1 VEQDAVDL
9 VGFGVDPRRR
19 GEAPL
24 FLAAL
29 DPAGERSAA
38 GEDLVEQIEG
48 FAGKVEEDL
57 AGRQA
62 HRPIAE
68 RGTEGGVAV
77 HHHVP
82 GPEAERGRARRNGAG
97 PVPAGERLTHD
108 AILEGAAAAIQSD
121 SVRLT
126 GPHSVISFGAT
137 LVLAEWGMRLSPRRY
152 RMAARAGAI
161 GETRR
166 RIVEAAKVLH
176 ADQGVVATSWEDIA
190 AGAGLS
196 TATVYRHFPGLA
208 ELIPACAQSVFDL
221 IKPPTAGEAAV
232 RFSALGSATK
242 RLEHLVRESCRC
254 YREGEGWL
262 HAAHRERDFVPSLDQ
277 ALVVIEDSLEVLVA
291 AAVGEKVSPKDH
303 SELFVLCDFPFWKSL
318 IDSGLRYNEA
328 EALIVRLVT
337 TEAARAAE
345 HKRR

>member
-1 VEQDAVDL
+1 
-9 VGFGVDPRRR
+9 
-19 GEAPL
+19 
-24 FLAAL
+24 
-29 DPAGERSAA
+29 
-38 GEDLVEQIEG
+38 
-48 FAGKVEEDL
+48 
-57 AGRQA
+57 
-62 HRPIAE
+62 
-68 RGTEGGVAV
+68 
-77 HHHVP
+77 
-82 GPEAERGRARRNGAG
+82 
-97 PVPAGERLTHD
+97 
-108 AILEGAAAAIQSD
+108 
-121 SVRLT
+121 
-126 GPHSVISFGAT
+126 
-137 LVLAEWGMRLSPRRY
+137 MRLSPRRY

-232 RFSALGSATK
+232 RFSALGSAAK

-303 SELFVLCDFPFWKSL
+303 SELVVLCDFPFWKSL
-318 IDSGLRYNEA
+318 IDSGLRYHDA
-328 EALIVRLVT
+328 EVLIVRLVT